1 MASWIRRS
9 DHPGDQEGGGRLRY
23 EPKNQYQGVSAVG
36 FKSCGAFSFAVC
48 TDAASLGGCIPTGL
62 QVRALTDEAVPDPGD
77 PGLTI
82 LQLIRAVARYGMV
95 MEDRSGQPWASV
107 MADLRAERYLSVS
120 TWYALL
126 RPYTSQAS
134 ADFGHQVT
142 VGRLDQ
148 TGSSVMLYDPLSK
161 SRQGR
166 WLPLATLRGAME
178 EWGRRT
184 GIPGRVRYARTRRIP
199 FLAE

>member
-1 MASWIRRS
+1 MT
-9 DHPGDQEGGGRLRY
+9 RY

-48 TDAASLGGCIPTGL
+48 CDAASVGGVVPTGL
-62 QVRALTDEAVPDPGD
+62 QVRNLTNEAVPDPGD

-82 LQLIRAVARYGMV
+82 KQLIAAVGRFGLT
-95 MEDRSGQPWASV
+95 MEDRSGQTWASV

-120 TWYALL
+120 TWYAAL

-142 VGRLDQ
+142 VGRIDA
-148 TGSSVMLYDPLSK
+148 TDSAVMLYDPLSK
-161 SRQGR
+161 NRDGR
-166 WLPLATLRGAME
+166 WLPLPTLRAAME

-184 GIPGRVRYARTRRIP
+184 GTPGKVRYARSRRVP
-199 FLAE
+199 FLA